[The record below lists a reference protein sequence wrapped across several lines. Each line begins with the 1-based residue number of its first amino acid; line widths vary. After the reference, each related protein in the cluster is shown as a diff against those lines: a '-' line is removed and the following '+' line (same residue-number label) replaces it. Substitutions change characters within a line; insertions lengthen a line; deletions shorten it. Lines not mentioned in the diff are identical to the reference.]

1 MELVAIAHR
10 RVDRIEVGP
19 QVAVARDVIDHCVGT
34 QTELVFVD
42 GHGEVRS
49 RLHPP
54 RAEAA
59 QMLQQQVLGVND
71 PGFALTVAR
80 RLVAA
85 RIRNQR
91 TQLFRLNRRAQK
103 AEVTQALKTMGRRLG
118 KLASMDTL
126 EAVRG
131 LEGAIAALYWPALG
145 LLCEGAQAPFRRIRP
160 ATDALNAALNYMGA
174 LLQRD
179 IGAAISHTHLHPGIG
194 FLHRV
199 SDQTEGLVYDFMDIF
214 RAPLVEGA
222 VVYLFNARRLRPD
235 MFMALPDDG
244 IRIASEGR
252 RALIKHY
259 EQALAKR
266 VKAPNHETKL
276 AWRPLMRRQVQDLA
290 LAFRQSQPDLFTPYL
305 MEA

>member
-1 MELVAIAHR
+1 MSHGRNASRFASDGAFAHTPRRFRAILGAAA
-10 RVDRIEVGP
+10 GA
-19 QVAVARDVIDHCVGT
+19 AVAALI
-34 QTELVFVD
+34 
-42 GHGEVRS
+42 
-49 RLHPP
+49 PAIK
-54 RAEAA
+54 RAI
-59 QMLQQQVLGVND
+59 
-71 PGFALTVAR
+71 F
-80 RLVAA
+80 
-85 RIRNQR
+85 
-91 TQLFRLNRRAQK
+91 NRRWY
-103 AEVTQALKTMGRRLG
+103 
-118 KLASMDTL
+118 
-126 EAVRG
+126 
-131 LEGAIAALYWPALG
+131 YWPALG
-145 LLCEGAQAPFRRIRP
+145 LLCEGAQAPFRCIRP